1 MCRVDRDAR
10 RSFDGLMAHK
20 AREKALAERDP
31 SSEKQSPL
39 GVSGVS
45 AFQGPILPPL
55 VTNSMTRYARAALF
69 LAASLVAPAVRAA
82 SPLTPAA
89 QWSAD
94 VAALADDR
102 NEGRAPGT
110 PGYDRAAAYVVAR
123 FRALGLKPAGVAG
136 YFQPVA
142 LERQTVDQDASTAA
156 LTVAGGPSA
165 ALKVGEAVLI
175 SAGGGPRPA
184 GVDAPMVFIGYGL
197 SLPGQARDDF
207 AGLDLKGK
215 IAVVISGGPADL
227 SGPVKS
233 QARFARAARL
243 GQLGAVGLVTLV
255 TPHQVE
261 IPWARQKLL
270 ARGAGM
276 YLADPE
282 LRETP
287 DGFFTASVDP
297 GAAQRLFEGSGR
309 TFAELSALA
318 DASAALP
325 RFDLIPRLSATL
337 VAHREPLS
345 SPNLVA
351 VLPGR
356 DPVLKSQYVG
366 VSAHLDHLGVGAAI
380 NGDSIYNGAMDDASG
395 VAAVLDIAAR
405 LKAHR
410 PRRSMLFVIV
420 TAEEKGLLGS
430 YYFARRPT
438 VAKAAIVADLNF
450 DMPLPLWPLKTV
462 IAQGEAESTLGAAA
476 HAAAAPLGL
485 AVVPDPVPD
494 RNSFIRTDQFSFVRE
509 GVPALAFKFGFAR
522 DTPQFQIEHDWRAT
536 RYHAPSDDLGQPG
549 VLPEEAVRLDEYVAA
564 IARRVADAPDR
575 PHWLPTSVF
584 ATP

>member
-1 MCRVDRDAR
+1 
-10 RSFDGLMAHK
+10 
-20 AREKALAERDP
+20 
-31 SSEKQSPL
+31 
-39 GVSGVS
+39 
-45 AFQGPILPPL
+45 
-55 VTNSMTRYARAALF
+55 MTRPLRAALF
-69 LAASLVAPAVRAA
+69 LAAALLAPASRAA
-82 SPLTPAA
+82 APLTPAA

-102 NEGRAPGT
+102 NQGRAPGS
-110 PGYDRAAAYVVAR
+110 PGYDRAAAYVVER
-123 FRALGLKPAGVAG
+123 FKALGLKPAGVSG

-142 LERQTVDQDASTAA
+142 LERQRVDQDASTAS
-156 LTVAGGPSA
+156 LTLAGGAPA
-165 ALKVGEAVLI
+165 PLKVGEAVLF

-184 GVDAPMVFIGYGL
+184 AVDAPMVFVGYGL
-197 SLPGQARDDF
+197 SLPGQPKDDF

-243 GQLGAVGLVTLV
+243 GRLGAVGLITLV

-261 IPWARQKLL
+261 IPWTRQKLL
-270 ARGAGM
+270 ARGDGM
-276 YLADPE
+276 YLADAD
-282 LRETP
+282 LRDTP

-297 GAAQRLFEGSGR
+297 DAAQRLFEGSGHA
-309 TFAELSALA
+309 FAEVSALA
-318 DASAALP
+318 DASAPLP
-325 RFDLIPRLSATL
+325 RFDLAPRLSAAVVSRRETL
-337 VAHREPLS
+337 T

-356 DPVLKSQYVG
+356 DPTLKRQYVA

-380 NGDSIYNGAMDDASG
+380 HGDAVYNGAMDDASG
-395 VAAVLDIAAR
+395 VAAVLDIADR
-405 LKAHR
+405 LKHR
-410 PRRSMLFVIV
+410 HARRSILLVIV

-430 YYFARRPT
+430 YYFAHRPT
-438 VAKAAIVADLNF
+438 VPKGAIVADLNF

-462 IAQGEAESTLGAAA
+462 IAQGEAESTLGADA

-522 DTPQFQIEHDWRAT
+522 DTSQFQIEHDWRAA
-536 RYHAPSDDLGQPG
+536 RYHAPSDDIAQPG
-549 VLPEEAVRLDEYVAA
+549 VLPAEAVRLDAYVAA

-584 ATP
+584 ARP